1 LIQGL
6 AADTRNAAIVRSI
19 IALGKELDI
28 SVIAEG
34 VENKEQLQMLRD
46 FGCTQVQGYL
56 LARPAPAEDVESL
69 LSSQWAIRKT
79 RFEAVRAASQLRI
92 AS

>member
-1 LIQGL
+1 
-6 AADTRNAAIVRSI
+6 
-19 IALGKELDI
+19 
-28 SVIAEG
+28 
-34 VENKEQLQMLRD
+34 MLRD